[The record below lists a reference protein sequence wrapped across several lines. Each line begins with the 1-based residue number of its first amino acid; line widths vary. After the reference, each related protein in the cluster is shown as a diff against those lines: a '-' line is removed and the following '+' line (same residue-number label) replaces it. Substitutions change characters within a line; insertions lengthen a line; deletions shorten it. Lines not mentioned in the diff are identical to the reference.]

1 MNIIGHRINVILQKR
16 KLKLREVMGSLTL
29 HQKLAEGLDLGHLN
43 FGGLNS
49 NRLEMW
55 QWVRGH

>member
-16 KLKLREVMGSLTL
+16 KLKLREAMGSLTL

-49 NRLEMW
+49 NRLEM
-55 QWVRGH
+55 